1 MMNFSGDFSTQ
12 EEENERE
19 EKKQESEEKRS
30 KFLSVV
36 YPGYSTFFFF
46 FLFILSLVISLF
58 HITAIVSATRL
69 RDYNHF
75 RTIFD
80 PLDLTIYY
88 LTC

>member
-1 MMNFSGDFSTQ
+1 MNFSGDFSTQ

>member
-1 MMNFSGDFSTQ
+1 MNFSGDFSTQ

-36 YPGYSTFFFF
+36 YPGYSTFFFFF

>member
-36 YPGYSTFFFF
+36 YPGYSTSFFFF
-46 FLFILSLVISLF
+46 YSFS
-58 HITAIVSATRL
+58 R
-69 RDYNHF
+69 
-75 RTIFD
+75 
-80 PLDLTIYY
+80 
-88 LTC
+88 

>member
-36 YPGYSTFFFF
+36 YPGYSTSFFFF
-46 FLFILSLVISLF
+46 IHSLVSYFLIPYHS
-58 HITAIVSATRL
+58 HR
-69 RDYNHF
+69 
-75 RTIFD
+75 
-80 PLDLTIYY
+80 
-88 LTC
+88 

>member
-30 KFLSVV
+30 KLLSVV
-36 YPGYSTFFFF
+36 YPGYSTSFFL
-46 FLFILSLVISLF
+46 LFILSLVISLF
-58 HITAIVSATRL
+58 HITAIVSTTRL